1 MSSRSAVGTRPVCD
15 DTRQPTWISARV
27 LSRAWVLRPA
37 MGTSPLQALFK
48 WRGVVFRRAVIEE
61 PGLGSRRARGV
72 WREAMAV
79 RQRLR
84 ISDAISHFAAAD
96 VAFRFLAVQ
105 VRDIERM
112 AKAITKERATCLL
125 SPRLSRLLKSPWR
138 ASWRKSDRSQ
148 EKCKINYPEEVCQP

>member
-1 MSSRSAVGTRPVCD
+1 
-15 DTRQPTWISARV
+15 
-27 LSRAWVLRPA
+27 
-37 MGTSPLQALFK
+37 
-48 WRGVVFRRAVIEE
+48 
-61 PGLGSRRARGV
+61 
-72 WREAMAV
+72 MAV

-125 SPRLSRLLKSPWR
+125 SSVL
-138 ASWRKSDRSQ
+138 AG
-148 EKCKINYPEEVCQP
+148 Y